1 MRKVFSF
8 LSVDMFWFLKRK
20 KKINTE
26 EINNFNKAIKVIE
39 DFILLEEFENAELAI
54 QEIKSK
60 ENESFKIY
68 IESVSEKNKKEE
80 LTRFK
85 EKLIKLD
92 TLKEKKDKY
101 KLKYEQKIKLQK
113 IKIAK
118 QDLIQQLKAN
128 KSEWKFTESLMLLN
142 KYLEKYHSD
151 VNAISYVNKEKAIIH
166 KLIEKNKQLKENEI
180 RKNAFLEA
188 KQLIWEIQDD
198 IHLWNKESSTNS
210 WFAKIKNSLHF
221 YSNIKKKLKDKQ
233 LLNEVQLLLEQQN
246 EKNDMLVQSKLAL
259 IHSWVTK
266 EISSN
271 NINGY
276 ELYGKIVW
284 ADKISWDTLWFY
296 DTKNGYRFFIGDAT
310 GHGIRAG
317 FIITQLTKQIS
328 NIIQSVS
335 FEKVIFEVNNSL
347 KQELKSGNFI
357 TSVFFNIPKKNI
369 SNLEFIGMWHEPLFL
384 FRKKTR
390 TVEKII
396 PGWLAAGI
404 RIIKDITSIK
414 KKELKME
421 DGDIL
426 ISYSDGLTE
435 ARSTEWEMYT
445 IDRVGKK
452 LLEFAQNP
460 TYEIQDIYEEFT
472 KDLKK
477 FTGGSN
483 NYYDDVS
490 IILLKRDTKKEIIQ
504 NQLQVEELLAK
515 EWIVKSKK
523 IKAVGR
529 TLEEIRWEI
538 ERIKKENTIKNII
551 RSLDILYKT
560 WEIPKLKQDAIRYIK
575 EWYIHK
581 KINFYLK
588 KALESE
594 NAFKI
599 KQKEKKVQDKY
610 NVLFEL
616 YRKWDYETVINECS
630 SIITKDGTL

>member
-1 MRKVFSF
+1 
-8 LSVDMFWFLKRK
+8 MFWFLKRK